1 MFASVLSKRPF
12 YILFTS
18 FWGPSAKVAKSP
30 KNVLF
35 MSFWVFVA
43 FSLIKAC
50 FRGSYFCRTIGSR
63 GAPPWVP
70 RGSSGLGFLACLDVW
85 TFRRMDVWTY
95 GRLDVWTF
103 RRMDV

>member
-35 MSFWVFVA
+35 MSFWA
-43 FSLIKAC
+43 
-50 FRGSYFCRTIGSR
+50 
-63 GAPPWVP
+63 
-70 RGSSGLGFLACLDVW
+70 FLAFVVSSILGTLW
-85 TFRRMDVWTY
+85 QSTLRRYLHPSGTVFK
-95 GRLDVWTF
+95 RVHLLSKRVESQ
-103 RRMDV
+103 